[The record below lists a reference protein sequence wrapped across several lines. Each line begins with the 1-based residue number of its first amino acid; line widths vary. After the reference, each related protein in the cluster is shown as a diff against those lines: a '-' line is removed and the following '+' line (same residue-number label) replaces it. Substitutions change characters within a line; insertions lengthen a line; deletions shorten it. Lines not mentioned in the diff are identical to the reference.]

1 MSYKHQITHEWHNT
15 GYNFANL
22 GASTM
27 HLAGEGYCQQ
37 LWDAF
42 PTWVRKAKRIRKNL
56 QKLLS
61 TALSTDSLHCLLAFV
76 TSILQMYFSRQ
87 KTNSFSPQ
95 KKIFFISKGK
105 RRMQICCPT
114 FFFFFSWSESEGGNE
129 GIKYK
134 KWSLQNFW
142 NIFLISLKIKIKL
155 LRENGDQNQTN

>member
-114 FFFFFSWSESEGGNE
+114 FFFFFLKRIWGREWRNKIQEMKFAKFL
-129 GIKYK
+129 KY
-134 KWSLQNFW
+134 F
-142 NIFLISLKIKIKL
+142 F
-155 LRENGDQNQTN
+155 D

>member
-95 KKIFFISKGK
+95 KNIFFISKGK

-114 FFFFFSWSESEGGNE
+114 FFFFLKRIWGREWRNKIQEMKFAKFL
-129 GIKYK
+129 KY
-134 KWSLQNFW
+134 F
-142 NIFLISLKIKIKL
+142 F
-155 LRENGDQNQTN
+155 D